1 MVNVKSKKYIELEKV
16 KQDIVDNLKC
26 ELKDNSTSIVFGKG
40 SEDAQVLFI
49 GEAPGAKEDLQ
60 GVPFVGRAGKQLDK
74 LLNKISLSIDDV
86 YIANILKYRPPKN
99 RDPKINEIISHT
111 PYLIEQIKIIKPEI
125 IATLGNF
132 SSKFILA
139 LNAFNPDEES
149 LQEFFEKRL
158 KKEMKNILGI
168 SEIHGKEHIVKFDG
182 VEFKVI
188 PIYHP
193 AAMMYRPSIRGDFEA
208 DFEFIAG
215 IIGSEVKKEEV
226 QKKLV

>member
-149 LQEFFEKRL
+149 LQEFF
-158 KKEMKNILGI
+158 
-168 SEIHGKEHIVKFDG
+168 
-182 VEFKVI
+182 
-188 PIYHP
+188 
-193 AAMMYRPSIRGDFEA
+193 
-208 DFEFIAG
+208 
-215 IIGSEVKKEEV
+215 
-226 QKKLV
+226 